1 MELQHY
7 SLNDVIVLRLNGRV
21 DSKSIPVLRERIDT
35 LTKEQTTRI
44 IVDLAKVSFMD
55 SSGLATL
62 VYAMKHCRAGGG
74 NLCLINPAQPVL
86 MILELTRLDKA
97 LDIFGCT
104 ADAVASFRSN

>member
-21 DSKSIPVLRERIDT
+21 DSNSIPVLRERIDVI
-35 LTKEQTTRI
+35 TTNKPSRI

-62 VYAMKHCRAGGG
+62 VYAMKHCREGGG
-74 NLCLINPAQPVL
+74 NLCLINPAQPIR

-97 LDIFGCT
+97 LDIFGST